1 MTDSILVLLGAALA
15 VIVVASFVLW
25 WLNRPRTPSMEQNMQ
40 TFRRGRNAMTPRRQ
54 VPRPGEARSRDAH
67 RLPPPKR

>member
-1 MTDSILVLLGAALA
+1 MTGSIMVLLGVALA
-15 VIVVASFVLW
+15 VIVLASFVLW
-25 WLNRPRTPSMEQNMQ
+25 WLNRPRTPSMEQNMH
-40 TFRRGRNAMTPRRQ
+40 TFRQGREAMTPRRP